1 MFTHIGVFTYT
12 DLPLGRVGSA
22 TGLGSQFWGATAHC
36 SCLLLEVGSWR
47 GLCEGSFHC
56 IPFYSARFI
65 DILVHLVLTCSL
77 LCNAVPYDANWT
89 CACCSSVLHFRH
101 THTRMH
107 AYSRCSLGWTPRAYL
122 FVSLAVKPTQVNFPH
137 RCNSDYYQINTD
149 SSRPR
154 ALVCLVPDG
163 CHALCLKI
171 CLSLRTSTVYSRPLL
186 GVLFQVVHPFHSP
199 GTFSYLLCSALVAG
213 TSLISA
219 RPQNNVT
226 RKRQRD
232 SDRLSIPLHT
242 AGHLHAPNFFGGYQ
256 NRQSQTRETLL

>member
-1 MFTHIGVFTYT
+1 MHTGGGFSPCWFSPLAYSLVALIDPVLTLSRTLLMGLPVFTHIGVFTYT

-56 IPFYSARFI
+56 IPFYFARFI

-107 AYSRCSLGWTPRAYL
+107 AYS
-122 FVSLAVKPTQVNFPH
+122 
-137 RCNSDYYQINTD
+137 
-149 SSRPR
+149 
-154 ALVCLVPDG
+154 
-163 CHALCLKI
+163 
-171 CLSLRTSTVYSRPLL
+171 
-186 GVLFQVVHPFHSP
+186 
-199 GTFSYLLCSALVAG
+199 
-213 TSLISA
+213 
-219 RPQNNVT
+219 
-226 RKRQRD
+226 
-232 SDRLSIPLHT
+232 
-242 AGHLHAPNFFGGYQ
+242 
-256 NRQSQTRETLL
+256 

>member
-1 MFTHIGVFTYT
+1 MLTWQNHHKYT
-12 DLPLGRVGSA
+12 KLN
-22 TGLGSQFWGATAHC
+22 
-36 SCLLLEVGSWR
+36 
-47 GLCEGSFHC
+47 
-56 IPFYSARFI
+56 II
-65 DILVHLVLTCSL
+65 
-77 LCNAVPYDANWT
+77 
-89 CACCSSVLHFRH
+89 
-101 THTRMH
+101 
-107 AYSRCSLGWTPRAYL
+107 
-122 FVSLAVKPTQVNFPH
+122 
-137 RCNSDYYQINTD
+137 
-149 SSRPR
+149 R

-256 NRQSQTRETLL
+256 NLYFVLVCMVSCGPAVALLPRGQRGQSVTILEGLTRVVTVILLQCRDCQVKRVVLACYSVRAARSCLLP